1 MPGERIQKLLAA
13 AGVESRRN
21 VEKLVLAGRVSVNG
35 KVRKRLPVMVD
46 PEHDEVEVDGERVKL
61 GGTKRRRV
69 YIMMHKPR
77 NTVCTNRSQRTAVG
91 DQRLAIDLL
100 PPDFDRR
107 VYPVGRLDSDSTGLL
122 LLTNDGP
129 LTQRLTHPK
138 FGVPKT
144 YDVTCDGHVGD
155 EVLEAMRK
163 GLWLGDDTRRGTRM
177 QAVSVEPLRRGD
189 ERSSLQIVLKEGQNR
204 QIRRMLAKLGHKV
217 RHLRRVEF
225 GPLKLAKLRPG
236 ESRLLSPGEVK
247 ALRKAAGVEAAV
259 TD

>member
-1 MPGERIQKLLAA
+1 
-13 AGVESRRN
+13 
-21 VEKLVLAGRVSVNG
+21 
-35 KVRKRLPVMVD
+35 
-46 PEHDEVEVDGERVKL
+46 
-61 GGTKRRRV
+61 
-69 YIMMHKPR
+69 MHKPR

-100 PPDFDRR
+100 PPDFERR

-144 YDVTCDGHVGD
+144 YDVTCDGHIGD
-155 EVLEAMRK
+155 EVIDAMRK
-163 GLWLGDDTRRGTRM
+163 GIWLGDDTRRGTRM
-177 QAVSVEPLRRGD
+177 QAVSVEPLRRGE

-225 GPLKLAKLRPG
+225 GPLKLGKLRPG
-236 ESRLLSPGEVK
+236 ESRLLTPGEVK
-247 ALRKAAGVEAAV
+247 ALKKAAGVEPDATEDV
-259 TD
+259 RKPEHSR